1 MFKILRR
8 RELNKTVTQ
17 LEILAPLV
25 ARKAKPGQFII
36 LRVNEEG
43 ERIPLTVAG
52 VDRAEGSV
60 KIIFQIVGATTELLN
75 QKREGDQIPDFVG
88 PLGIPTHTEGIKN
101 VCIVG
106 GGVGCAIAL
115 PVAEEFKR
123 LGATVTSIIGFRSK
137 ELLIL
142 EDEFSACSD
151 RLTVMT
157 DDGSYGR
164 HGNVTVPLKEM
175 LENGER
181 FDLIITIGPL
191 VMMKFVTLTAK
202 PYGVPVT
209 VSMNPIMIDG
219 TGMCGGCRVTL
230 VRDGKRVTKFA
241 CVDGP
246 DFNGY
251 EIDFDE
257 AISRGGMYRD
267 FERKAHADTCNLLK
281 KAEE

>member
-1 MFKILRR
+1 
-8 RELNKTVTQ
+8 
-17 LEILAPLV
+17 
-25 ARKAKPGQFII
+25 
-36 LRVNEEG
+36 
-43 ERIPLTVAG
+43 
-52 VDRAEGSV
+52 
-60 KIIFQIVGATTELLN
+60 
-75 QKREGDQIPDFVG
+75 
-88 PLGIPTHTEGIKN
+88 
-101 VCIVG
+101 
-106 GGVGCAIAL
+106 
-115 PVAEEFKR
+115 
-123 LGATVTSIIGFRSK
+123 
-137 ELLIL
+137 
-142 EDEFSACSD
+142 
-151 RLTVMT
+151 MT